1 MVFSV
6 ALTGGI
12 ASGKTTVARM
22 LGELGVV
29 LVDSDEL
36 SREVV
41 APGTPGLAE
50 VVARFSDSVLA
61 ADGGLDRAALGAI
74 IFGDDQARADLNAI
88 IHPRVRQRRAELIAA
103 AGDTI
108 VVSVIPLLV
117 ESGLANSFDAVI
129 VVDVPTD
136 LQVERLMT
144 RNGYSVQ
151 EAIARVQAQA
161 DRDERL
167 AQATWVIDNSGTR
180 DQLAAQVDALWKE
193 LRAARAEQQAQ
204 PQSPP

>member
-74 IFGDDQARADLNAI
+74 IFGDDQARADLSAI